1 MSVRKRKLKLTYKNV
16 EPMYYNGIVYIDN
29 DARINYSERNKD
41 RSELEEALKLFG
53 ITIPDTIDAHSVEWI
68 LNELYL
74 KMNRIELLDFMDHL
88 ESNSTKIFGKM
99 TKGE

>member
-1 MSVRKRKLKLTYKNV
+1 MDYFENNKKQQALLALLASY
-16 EPMYYNGIVYIDN
+16 GIEV
-29 DARINYSERNKD
+29 
-41 RSELEEALKLFG
+41 
-53 ITIPDTIDAHSVEWI
+53 PDTIDAHSVEWI